1 MKKGF
6 FYILICFF
14 GISTLTACTART
26 SEPVI
31 SKSFSDFNK
40 EQTLLLE
47 LHNEE
52 RNGMN
57 LELDKNL
64 CHYSQRH
71 AKKMADNNYLYHS
84 SMSKLLKESGAS
96 YVGENI
102 AWGQETEEEVVR
114 AWMNSYGHRKN
125 ILNKHYKKVGFGISK
140 DKNGSIYWCAVFSN

>member
-6 FYILICFF
+6 FYMLICFF
-14 GISTLTACTART
+14 GISTLTAFTART

-64 CHYSQRH
+64 CDYSQRH